1 MLTDVQFEGH
11 QLHEDGT
18 YNRGHKAGGAIYI
31 FQGVAIIE
39 HVEFINNDADMEGGA
54 IALYFAQAVN
64 VRDCVFT
71 GNHINDVAGGDL
83 KEGGAI
89 YMDLSESLI
98 IERTTF
104 NNNIADSGAAIY
116 VLTGSVFEDLI
127 LSDCSGTGNYAT
139 DGCGGNADGSIER
152 EDPRCTPLHSK
163 ACEDEAGC
171 GWDGKHCWGA
181 GSHGEV
187 DHSCPE
193 HGCAVYWSGSQDR
206 CLTETELIIPHTI
219 AGRTDQWAYASLGP
233 TIVGPG
239 GTDCTLYPL
248 PAQTIYVS

>member
-11 QLHEDGT
+11 QLHEDGA

-31 FQGVAIIE
+31 FQGAAIIE

-239 GTDCTLYPL
+239 GTDCTFDPL